1 MIVDSHLHV
10 WQVGRGDYGWLT
22 PDLPI
27 CRDFTIADARSAAS
41 GVDRVVLVQAAP
53 TAAETA
59 FLLDVAQHAGGF
71 VHGVVGWTDLAAPDA
86 ARRIEAL
93 ARAPDLVG
101 LRPML
106 QDMADAAWILRPD
119 VARGLD
125 AMAAC
130 GLVLDLLIRP
140 RHLPHCLS
148 LARRHPRLAMVIDH
162 AAKPDIASGDV
173 TAWSDGMRRVAGE
186 TDISC
191 KLSGLITEAGPAPAF
206 AAVAPVVRCMLEWF
220 GAARVMWGSDWP
232 VLRLAADY
240 QPWLAAA
247 QALVRDV
254 MPAAAEPVF
263 ATNALRCYAR

>member
-10 WQVGRGDYGWLT
+10 WQVGRGDYDWLT

-27 CRDFTIADARSAAS
+27 FRDFTIADARAAAT

-53 TAAETA
+53 TEAETA
-59 FLLDVAQHAGGF
+59 YLLDIAQHAGAF

-93 ARAPDLVG
+93 ARAPALVG

-106 QDMADAAWILRPD
+106 QDMADTGWILRPE

-140 RHLPHCLS
+140 AHLPHCLT
-148 LARRHPRLAMVIDH
+148 LARRHPGLAMVIDH
-162 AAKPDIASGDV
+162 AAKPDIATGAL
-173 TAWSDGMRRVAGE
+173 TAWSEGLRRIAGE

-191 KLSGLITEAGPAPAF
+191 KLSGLITEAGPAASF
-206 AAVAPVVRCMLEWF
+206 AAVAPVARRVLAWF

-247 QALVRDV
+247 QALVRAV
-254 MPAAAEPVF
+254 MPAAVEPVF